1 VEDASGVVE
10 DFEGATGLVAH
21 GAHIFVVDADGI
33 YRAGMVGCLG
43 ALPEVEHVTGCASL
57 EEALSHPSV
66 DDCAL
71 AIVSVDSDDHE
82 RSISRVLQTLGC
94 SVLATAT
101 QLQEPRVRAAVEAGA
116 VGVMSKTNLSTESL
130 IVQVRA
136 ALHGAG
142 IVPAA
147 LLPGL
152 LSKPGA
158 GRPAAGLNDREQGV
172 LRLLADGRMIRDV
185 ADELC
190 FSERTV
196 KSVVRDAVAKLGA
209 RNRSQAIATAVREG
223 LI

>member
-1 VEDASGVVE
+1 MARAGC
-10 DFEGATGLVAH
+10 
-21 GAHIFVVDADGI
+21 IFIIDADGI
-33 YRAGMVGCLG
+33 YRAGMVVCLG
-43 ALPEVEHVTGCASL
+43 ALPEVEQVTGCASF
-57 EEALSHPSV
+57 EEALSHPAI
-66 DDCAL
+66 DDCTL
-71 AIVSVDSDDHE
+71 VVVSVDSDEDG
-82 RSISRVLQTLGC
+82 RSIRRMLQTVGC
-94 SVLATAT
+94 RVLATAT
-101 QLQEPRVRAAVEAGA
+101 QLQEARVRAAVEAGA

-130 IVQVRA
+130 VAQVRA

-147 LLPGL
+147 LLPSL
-152 LSKPGA
+152 VRSPGDS
-158 GRPAAGLNDREQGV
+158 RPVAGLNDREQGV

-209 RNRSQAIATAVREG
+209 RNRSQAIARAVREG